1 MRQIQRNKGPASN
14 PAHTGVFRKEAHT
27 ESPTNRCPLRY
38 SKRIV
43 FDCTIPLPSRP
54 AKQRKAPK
62 PITRV
67 NKPTRVKKPPRT
79 PTPLELQE
87 RIQKRL
93 EYENS
98 RNQRPER
105 KQFHRDSQKRQ
116 RQRKKEL
123 GRCKTCPQPII
134 PGQTRCPSCAAKHR
148 QSHKNATATR
158 QAARTAAQQSKSGTS
173 SPPSSGQA

>member
-1 MRQIQRNKGPASN
+1 MEQEIADYLKIQSPAIRGDPPRVAVSSMR
-14 PAHTGVFRKEAHT
+14 
-27 ESPTNRCPLRY
+27 PTTVPLRY
-38 SKRIV
+38 SKRII
-43 FDCTIPLPSRP
+43 FDCTMPLPSRP
-54 AKQRKAPK
+54 AKQRKAPT

-67 NKPTRVKKPPRT
+67 KKSTRAKKPPRT

-93 EYENS
+93 EYEKS

-158 QAARTAAQQSKSGTS
+158 QAARTATQQSKSGTS
-173 SPPSSGQA
+173 SPPSSSQA